1 MPSVWYS
8 VHCNAMD
15 SEFNF
20 GDIKSRRKK
29 WQELFGSSL
38 PQDRFQCISMLEDIV
53 KRKKGAYTES
63 DRFMWLYIIL
73 ACMYAPDSYFSK
85 QPASEPALLQEK
97 LQYFF
102 ACYNDMRIYSS
113 GLYAYI
119 DCAKSR
125 FLLSKKRRKS
135 SDKPTQFQAALLNK
149 FKEEIR
155 AQAMQK
161 GSAQTEAEK
170 KALKDRTDEKYRDF
184 YLSIESGTMWF
195 TDPILFVFLPYILFY
210 ELSTCEG
217 LIPEEPPKLDKN
229 GNEDYSNAAGPFTI
243 PQLNPDTLRWS
254 IRSSPFNIMNEDSY
268 HKLVELYE
276 FVEYVVYKTAM
287 DIDPHSIGQ
296 AACQAWFHYLE
307 KYKEEYA
314 EYLEERRQ
322 SFRKAGLASSDEK
335 FKEIMEERDKNF
347 QSLWECSTDF
357 EDEEASFCIPLLN
370 HDVWASRIYDLLAP
384 GAMSKKELK
393 QNMENIFSL
402 TLRQESPQTPNTL
415 NRENLPAYSKDD
427 LKIVLGKS
435 EDKTL
440 VSFFDFLVAI
450 GRIYS
455 PAYFQK
461 ENPFDTPDLKQ
472 AIETIAGALYPNCRN
487 EFSLETM
494 WYHILSRS
502 SGTHLQFMV
511 NPSGIL
517 AEAILLQ
524 VMKSVP
530 NGSGFAPA
538 GHSTFEILNSTS
550 FLALLERELSSCMLS
565 DDTIMSDI
573 KHMTGVA
580 AHGSGTCAY
589 DTFRLWEFW
598 VPLGKKYKKS
608 FDAIVYEIKKKP
620 HLAYSVLTKIA
631 QEEKVDLKFN
641 LPNPDFPG
649 TLHYQNTPALLEQKE
664 RLLAAINLEYAKT
677 FEAQALDDVRYIML
691 LYHLFEAARNEM
703 YSTIFKLCLKFL
715 PLL

>member
-1 MPSVWYS
+1 MPSVWHS

-20 GDIKSRRKK
+20 WDIKSRRKK

-38 PQDRFQCISMLEDIV
+38 PKDRFQCISMLEDIV
-53 KRKKGAYTES
+53 KRKKGAYTET

-85 QPASEPALLQEK
+85 QPASEPDLLQENM
-97 LQYFF
+97 QYFF

-125 FLLSKKRRKS
+125 FLLSKKRRKL
-135 SDKPTQFQAALLNK
+135 SDKPTQFQSALLNK

-170 KALKDRTDEKYRDF
+170 NALKDRTDEKYRDF

-268 HKLVELYE
+268 RKLVELYE

-296 AACQAWFHYLE
+296 AAYQAWFHYLE
-307 KYKEEYA
+307 KYKEEDE
-314 EYLEERRQ
+314 EYLEER
-322 SFRKAGLASSDEK
+322 G
-335 FKEIMEERDKNF
+335 KNF
-347 QSLWECSTDF
+347 QSPRKCPTDF
-357 EDEEASFCIPLLN
+357 EDEEAPFCIPLLN

-384 GAMSKKELK
+384 GAMSKKEFK

-402 TLRQESPQTPNTL
+402 TFRQKSPQPPNAL
-415 NRENLPAYSKDD
+415 NRKNLPAYYKDD

-487 EFSLETM
+487 KFSLETM
-494 WYHILSRS
+494 WYYILSRS

-517 AEAILLQ
+517 AEALLLH
-524 VMKSVP
+524 VLKSVP
-530 NGSGFAPA
+530 NGIGFIPT
-538 GHSTFEILNSTS
+538 GHSTFEIHTATS

-573 KHMTGVA
+573 QHMTGVV

-598 VPLGKKYKKS
+598 VSLGKKYKKS
-608 FDAIVYEIKKKP
+608 FDAILYEIKKKP

-631 QEEKVDLKFN
+631 QEKKVNLEFN
-641 LPNPDFPG
+641 LPVPEFPG
-649 TLHYQNTPALLEQKE
+649 TLHYQNTPELLEQKE
-664 RLLAAINLEYAKT
+664 GLLAAIDLEYAKT
-677 FEAQALDDVRYIML
+677 FEAQALDDIRYIML

-703 YSTIFKLCLKFL
+703 YSTIFKLCIKFL